1 MLNKEWIMDYYR
13 LVNTPIKYKIF
24 TSNKLPQSNQAYS
37 NTITMIIFP
46 KQNHFKL
53 KIVKNNNIIHPI
65 PRIEIFILKV
75 EILDIIKLF
84 QASNK
89 QTKYSR
95 LIIRR
100 QWKRNG

>member
-1 MLNKEWIMDYYR
+1 
-13 LVNTPIKYKIF
+13 
-24 TSNKLPQSNQAYS
+24 
-37 NTITMIIFP
+37 
-46 KQNHFKL
+46 
-53 KIVKNNNIIHPI
+53 
-65 PRIEIFILKV
+65 V